1 MQLEYV
7 DIEWSSSF
15 GGYSIKFKDA
25 NNKTYSFI
33 MNNKYFPISLGQ
45 GLFAFEEE
53 YRQKYEWQDTNI
65 ENNEESYF
73 YGKVIES
80 NAKYIIVE
88 PNENEEER
96 KSADKISVG
105 LGENNDALYTIGTN
119 VKITYDGTILESYPA
134 QVKATKIE
142 IKSAENFEI
151 LFKQLRDPA
160 SDILP
165 ALKNTIIFFVSN
177 TLVMLPLCYFV
188 SYFLYKKIFGFRVFR
203 VVFFIPSIL
212 SAVVLVTVFKEMIK
226 TDGPLSKMLLIFGY
240 KMPSLLTSPLTAK
253 WVIVAYTMWTGFGVN
268 VILYQGAMSRIPDS
282 VIEAGELDG
291 VTSFG
296 ELFRIITPMMWPT
309 LSTTIILSL
318 TGIFTASGP
327 ILLFTEGKYD
337 TFTISYW
344 IYSQVTFS
352 KSYEYPSATGL
363 FFTAIGLP
371 IVLTVRYFINKVYDD
386 VEY

>member
-1 MQLEYV
+1 MNFKKFIEYDPMPKSMQKNKYLFIGSMVFLAVVNFVIFYCAVNVNSIMLAFKEF
-7 DIEWSSSF
+7 I
-15 GGYSIKFKDA
+15 GYSETGKE
-25 NNKTYSFI
+25 
-33 MNNKYFPISLGQ
+33 L
-45 GLFAFEEE
+45 
-53 YRQKYEWQDTNI
+53 YRFSWH
-65 ENNEESYF
+65 
-73 YGKVIES
+73 
-80 NAKYIIVE
+80 
-88 PNENEEER
+88 
-96 KSADKISVG
+96 
-105 LGENNDALYTIGTN
+105 
-119 VKITYDGTILESYPA
+119 
-134 QVKATKIE
+134 
-142 IKSAENFEI
+142 NFEI

-165 ALKNTIIFFVSN
+165 ALKNTVIFFVSN

-240 KMPSLLTSPLTAK
+240 KMPSLLTNPLTAK

-291 VTSFG
+291 VTGFG

>member
-1 MQLEYV
+1 MNFKKFIEYDPMPKSMQKNKYLFIGSMVFLAVVNFVIFYCAVNVNSIMLAFKEF
-7 DIEWSSSF
+7 I
-15 GGYSIKFKDA
+15 GYSETGKE
-25 NNKTYSFI
+25 
-33 MNNKYFPISLGQ
+33 L
-45 GLFAFEEE
+45 
-53 YRQKYEWQDTNI
+53 YRFSWH
-65 ENNEESYF
+65 
-73 YGKVIES
+73 
-80 NAKYIIVE
+80 
-88 PNENEEER
+88 
-96 KSADKISVG
+96 
-105 LGENNDALYTIGTN
+105 
-119 VKITYDGTILESYPA
+119 
-134 QVKATKIE
+134 
-142 IKSAENFEI
+142 NFEI

-165 ALKNTIIFFVSN
+165 ALKNTVIFFVSN

-240 KMPSLLTSPLTAK
+240 KMPSLLTNPLTAK

-291 VTSFG
+291 VTGFG

-337 TFTISYW
+337 TYTISYW

>member
-1 MQLEYV
+1 MNFKKFIEYDPMPKSMQKNKYLFVGSMVFLAVVNFVIFYCAVNVNSIMLAFKEF
-7 DIEWSSSF
+7 I
-15 GGYSIKFKDA
+15 GYSETGKE
-25 NNKTYSFI
+25 
-33 MNNKYFPISLGQ
+33 L
-45 GLFAFEEE
+45 
-53 YRQKYEWQDTNI
+53 YRFSWH
-65 ENNEESYF
+65 
-73 YGKVIES
+73 
-80 NAKYIIVE
+80 
-88 PNENEEER
+88 
-96 KSADKISVG
+96 
-105 LGENNDALYTIGTN
+105 
-119 VKITYDGTILESYPA
+119 
-134 QVKATKIE
+134 
-142 IKSAENFEI
+142 NFEI

-291 VTSFG
+291 VTGFG

>member
-1 MQLEYV
+1 M
-7 DIEWSSSF
+7 
-15 GGYSIKFKDA
+15 
-25 NNKTYSFI
+25 
-33 MNNKYFPISLGQ
+33 
-45 GLFAFEEE
+45 
-53 YRQKYEWQDTNI
+53 
-65 ENNEESYF
+65 
-73 YGKVIES
+73 
-80 NAKYIIVE
+80 
-88 PNENEEER
+88 
-96 KSADKISVG
+96 
-105 LGENNDALYTIGTN
+105 
-119 VKITYDGTILESYPA
+119 
-134 QVKATKIE
+134 
-142 IKSAENFEI
+142 
-151 LFKQLRDPA
+151 
-160 SDILP
+160 
-165 ALKNTIIFFVSN
+165 
-177 TLVMLPLCYFV
+177 
-188 SYFLYKKIFGFRVFR
+188 
-203 VVFFIPSIL
+203 VFFIPSIL

-240 KMPSLLTSPLTAK
+240 KMPSLLTNPLTAK

-291 VTSFG
+291 VTGFG

-337 TFTISYW
+337 TYTISYW

>member
-1 MQLEYV
+1 MNFKKFVEYDPMPKSMQKNKYLFVGSMVFLAVVNFVIFYCAVNVNSIMLAFKEF
-7 DIEWSSSF
+7 I
-15 GGYSIKFKDA
+15 GYSETGKE
-25 NNKTYSFI
+25 
-33 MNNKYFPISLGQ
+33 L
-45 GLFAFEEE
+45 
-53 YRQKYEWQDTNI
+53 YRFSWH
-65 ENNEESYF
+65 
-73 YGKVIES
+73 
-80 NAKYIIVE
+80 
-88 PNENEEER
+88 
-96 KSADKISVG
+96 
-105 LGENNDALYTIGTN
+105 
-119 VKITYDGTILESYPA
+119 
-134 QVKATKIE
+134 
-142 IKSAENFEI
+142 NFEI

-165 ALKNTIIFFVSN
+165 ALKNTVIFFVSN

-240 KMPSLLTSPLTAK
+240 KMPSLLTNPLTAK

-291 VTSFG
+291 VTGFG

-337 TFTISYW
+337 TYTISYW

>member
-1 MQLEYV
+1 MNFKKFVEYDPMPKSMQKNKYLFVGSMVFLAVVNFVIFYCAVNVNSIMLAFKEF
-7 DIEWSSSF
+7 I
-15 GGYSIKFKDA
+15 GYSETGKE
-25 NNKTYSFI
+25 
-33 MNNKYFPISLGQ
+33 L
-45 GLFAFEEE
+45 
-53 YRQKYEWQDTNI
+53 YRFSWH
-65 ENNEESYF
+65 
-73 YGKVIES
+73 
-80 NAKYIIVE
+80 
-88 PNENEEER
+88 
-96 KSADKISVG
+96 
-105 LGENNDALYTIGTN
+105 
-119 VKITYDGTILESYPA
+119 
-134 QVKATKIE
+134 
-142 IKSAENFEI
+142 NFEI

-165 ALKNTIIFFVSN
+165 ALKNTVIFFVSN

-240 KMPSLLTSPLTAK
+240 KMPSSLTNPLTAK

-291 VTSFG
+291 VTGFG

-337 TFTISYW
+337 TYTISYW

>member
-1 MQLEYV
+1 MNFKKFIEYDPMPKSMQKNKYLFVGSMVFLAVVNFVIFYCAVNVNSIMLAFKEF
-7 DIEWSSSF
+7 I
-15 GGYSIKFKDA
+15 GYSETGKE
-25 NNKTYSFI
+25 
-33 MNNKYFPISLGQ
+33 L
-45 GLFAFEEE
+45 
-53 YRQKYEWQDTNI
+53 YRFSWH
-65 ENNEESYF
+65 
-73 YGKVIES
+73 
-80 NAKYIIVE
+80 
-88 PNENEEER
+88 
-96 KSADKISVG
+96 
-105 LGENNDALYTIGTN
+105 
-119 VKITYDGTILESYPA
+119 
-134 QVKATKIE
+134 
-142 IKSAENFEI
+142 NFEI

>member
-1 MQLEYV
+1 MNFKKFIEYDPMPKSMQKNKYLFIGSMVFLAVVNFVVFYCAVNVNSIMLAFKEF
-7 DIEWSSSF
+7 I
-15 GGYSIKFKDA
+15 GYSETGKE
-25 NNKTYSFI
+25 
-33 MNNKYFPISLGQ
+33 L
-45 GLFAFEEE
+45 
-53 YRQKYEWQDTNI
+53 YRFSWH
-65 ENNEESYF
+65 
-73 YGKVIES
+73 
-80 NAKYIIVE
+80 
-88 PNENEEER
+88 
-96 KSADKISVG
+96 
-105 LGENNDALYTIGTN
+105 
-119 VKITYDGTILESYPA
+119 
-134 QVKATKIE
+134 
-142 IKSAENFEI
+142 NFEI

-282 VIEAGELDG
+282 VIEAGKLDG
-291 VTSFG
+291 VTGFG

>member
-1 MQLEYV
+1 MNFKKFIEYDPMPKSMQKNKYLFVGSMVFLAVVNFVVFYCAVNVNSIMLAFKEF
-7 DIEWSSSF
+7 I
-15 GGYSIKFKDA
+15 GYSETGKE
-25 NNKTYSFI
+25 
-33 MNNKYFPISLGQ
+33 L
-45 GLFAFEEE
+45 
-53 YRQKYEWQDTNI
+53 YRFSWH
-65 ENNEESYF
+65 
-73 YGKVIES
+73 
-80 NAKYIIVE
+80 
-88 PNENEEER
+88 
-96 KSADKISVG
+96 
-105 LGENNDALYTIGTN
+105 
-119 VKITYDGTILESYPA
+119 
-134 QVKATKIE
+134 
-142 IKSAENFEI
+142 NFEI

-165 ALKNTIIFFVSN
+165 ALKNTVIFFVSN

-282 VIEAGELDG
+282 VIEAGKLDG
-291 VTSFG
+291 VTGFG

>member
-1 MQLEYV
+1 MVFLAVVIFVIFYCAVNVNSIMLAFKEF
-7 DIEWSSSF
+7 I
-15 GGYSIKFKDA
+15 GYSETGKE
-25 NNKTYSFI
+25 
-33 MNNKYFPISLGQ
+33 L
-45 GLFAFEEE
+45 
-53 YRQKYEWQDTNI
+53 YRFSWH
-65 ENNEESYF
+65 
-73 YGKVIES
+73 
-80 NAKYIIVE
+80 
-88 PNENEEER
+88 
-96 KSADKISVG
+96 
-105 LGENNDALYTIGTN
+105 
-119 VKITYDGTILESYPA
+119 
-134 QVKATKIE
+134 
-142 IKSAENFEI
+142 NFEI

-165 ALKNTIIFFVSN
+165 ALKNTVIFFVSN

-240 KMPSLLTSPLTAK
+240 KMPSLLTNPLTAK

-291 VTSFG
+291 VTGFG

-337 TFTISYW
+337 TYTISYW

>member
-1 MQLEYV
+1 MNFKKFIEYDPMPKSMQKNKYLFVGSMVFLAVVNFVIFYCAVNVNSIMLAFKEF
-7 DIEWSSSF
+7 I
-15 GGYSIKFKDA
+15 GYSETGKE
-25 NNKTYSFI
+25 
-33 MNNKYFPISLGQ
+33 L
-45 GLFAFEEE
+45 
-53 YRQKYEWQDTNI
+53 YRFSWH
-65 ENNEESYF
+65 
-73 YGKVIES
+73 
-80 NAKYIIVE
+80 
-88 PNENEEER
+88 
-96 KSADKISVG
+96 
-105 LGENNDALYTIGTN
+105 
-119 VKITYDGTILESYPA
+119 
-134 QVKATKIE
+134 
-142 IKSAENFEI
+142 NFEI

-268 VILYQGAMSRIPDS
+268 VIRYQGAMSRIPYS
-282 VIEAGELDG
+282 VIEAGGLDG

>member
-1 MQLEYV
+1 MNFKKFIEYDPMPKSMQKNKYLFVGSMVFLAVVNFVIFYCAVNVNSIMLAFKEF
-7 DIEWSSSF
+7 I
-15 GGYSIKFKDA
+15 GYSETGKE
-25 NNKTYSFI
+25 
-33 MNNKYFPISLGQ
+33 L
-45 GLFAFEEE
+45 
-53 YRQKYEWQDTNI
+53 YRFSWH
-65 ENNEESYF
+65 
-73 YGKVIES
+73 
-80 NAKYIIVE
+80 
-88 PNENEEER
+88 
-96 KSADKISVG
+96 
-105 LGENNDALYTIGTN
+105 
-119 VKITYDGTILESYPA
+119 
-134 QVKATKIE
+134 
-142 IKSAENFEI
+142 NFEI

-282 VIEAGELDG
+282 IIEAGELDG

>member
-1 MQLEYV
+1 MNFKKFIEYDPMPKSMQKNKYLFVESMVFLAVVNFVIFYCAV
-7 DIEWSSSF
+7 NVNSIMLAFKEF
-15 GGYSIKFKDA
+15 IGYSETGKE
-25 NNKTYSFI
+25 
-33 MNNKYFPISLGQ
+33 L
-45 GLFAFEEE
+45 
-53 YRQKYEWQDTNI
+53 YRFSWH
-65 ENNEESYF
+65 
-73 YGKVIES
+73 
-80 NAKYIIVE
+80 
-88 PNENEEER
+88 
-96 KSADKISVG
+96 
-105 LGENNDALYTIGTN
+105 
-119 VKITYDGTILESYPA
+119 
-134 QVKATKIE
+134 
-142 IKSAENFEI
+142 NFEI

-240 KMPSLLTSPLTAK
+240 KMPSLLASPLTAK

>member
-1 MQLEYV
+1 MNFKKIIEYDPMPKSMQKNKYLFIGSMVFLAVVNFVIFYCAVNVNSIMLAFKEF
-7 DIEWSSSF
+7 I
-15 GGYSIKFKDA
+15 GYSETGKE
-25 NNKTYSFI
+25 
-33 MNNKYFPISLGQ
+33 L
-45 GLFAFEEE
+45 
-53 YRQKYEWQDTNI
+53 YRFSWH
-65 ENNEESYF
+65 
-73 YGKVIES
+73 
-80 NAKYIIVE
+80 
-88 PNENEEER
+88 
-96 KSADKISVG
+96 
-105 LGENNDALYTIGTN
+105 
-119 VKITYDGTILESYPA
+119 
-134 QVKATKIE
+134 
-142 IKSAENFEI
+142 NFEI

-165 ALKNTIIFFVSN
+165 ALKNTVIFFVSN

-240 KMPSLLTSPLTAK
+240 KMPSLLTNPLTAK

-291 VTSFG
+291 VTGFG

-337 TFTISYW
+337 TYTISYW